1 MTLLRSVLSA
11 SWAGQGRDC
20 PRRGCSGHHVV
31 QTSRRSAHPGHLAP
45 VMLPTID
52 DQLWSS
58 TSQGDTVGQWHCTKC
73 ATRGI
78 IKRHEVKS

>member
-1 MTLLRSVLSA
+1 MTILRSVLSS

-20 PRRGCSGHHVV
+20 PQIGRASCNVV

-58 TSQGDTVGQWHCTKC
+58 TSQGDTVGQWTCTNC